1 MDTKRGIAVSPGIV
15 IGQVF
20 VLESEG
26 ARIPR
31 KFIMPEE
38 APHEIERFRKA
49 IEKSRDQVS
58 TLQKKLVDL
67 LGSDSGLG
75 EFFHAHERMLAD
87 TGWPQRVIAQI
98 TNKNF
103 TAEYATSEI
112 LRRYIGTLEKL
123 GDRYIAQR
131 TADIYDIEHRILDN
145 LLGERRED
153 LAHLSEPVVIV
164 AQSLS
169 PSQTVA
175 LDRTKILAFVTDAGG
190 RTSHTAILARALEI
204 PAVVGLGD
212 ISGRVSGGDTMVV
225 DGIRGVVIINPDEE
239 TIARYRVRERD
250 IDVFEKRVTEEVRGL
265 PCVTT
270 DGDEITL
277 LANIEFPSEIA
288 TALEH
293 GATGIGLY
301 RTEFLYHSIDKPPD
315 EAAHFNAYKDAMT
328 QLGHRPIIIRL
339 LDLGAD
345 KFGKGRREENPFLGC
360 RSIRLLLKYPALLRM
375 QLRAVLRAS
384 VHGNASIMLPLV
396 TTVSE
401 VRETRR
407 ILADVMQ
414 QLRKDGVEFNPD
426 IEVGAMIEVPSAALM
441 ADALASNSDFFSI
454 GTNDLTQYTLAV
466 DRNNEDVA
474 QLYSPADPAVVRLI
488 RNTVEAADRHKIPV
502 AVCGEMGSDL
512 LFAPLLVGLGV
523 KELSIGSKV
532 IPGLKKF
539 IRSFAYRDAKKI
551 ADKACENESAQ
562 ENIRLLESYV
572 KDILPETMANGAEN
586 HKPA

>member
-1 MDTKRGIAVSPGIV
+1 METRRGTPVSPGIV

-26 ARIPR
+26 ARITR

-38 APHEIERFRKA
+38 APREIERFKKA
-49 IEKSRDQVS
+49 VEKSREQVKS
-58 TLQKKLVDL
+58 LQKKLVGL
-67 LGSDSGLG
+67 VGSESGLS
-75 EFFHAHERMLAD
+75 EIFHAHARMLAD
-87 TGWPQRVIAQI
+87 AGWPQRVIGQI
-98 TNKNF
+98 RNKNF

-112 LRRYIGTLEKL
+112 LRRYTSTLEKL
-123 GDRYIAQR
+123 GDRYITQR
-131 TADIYDIEHRILDN
+131 TADIYDIEHRILNN

-164 AQSLS
+164 AKSLS

-175 LDRTKILAFVTDAGG
+175 LDRSRLLAFLTDAGG

-212 ISGRVSGGDTMVV
+212 FSSRVSGGDTVIV
-225 DGIRGVVIINPDEE
+225 DGIRGVVIIDPDEE
-239 TIARYRVRERD
+239 TIARYRARERD
-250 IDVFEKRVTEEVRGL
+250 IHVFEEKVTEEVRGL
-265 PCVTT
+265 PCITT
-270 DGDEITL
+270 DGREITL
-277 LANIEFPSEIA
+277 FANIEFPSEIA

-315 EAAHFNAYKDAMT
+315 EAAHFNAYKDAMM
-328 QLGHRPIIIRL
+328 QLGHRPIVIRL

-345 KFGKGRREENPFLGC
+345 KFGEGRREANPFLGC
-360 RSIRLLLKYPALLRM
+360 RSIRLLLKYPDVLRM

-401 VRETRR
+401 LRETKR
-407 ILADVMQ
+407 ILEEVKQA
-414 QLRKDGVEFNPD
+414 LRKEGVEFNHE
-426 IEVGAMIEVPSAALM
+426 IELGAMIEVPSAALM
-441 ADALASNSDFFSI
+441 ADALARNCDFFSI
-454 GTNDLTQYTLAV
+454 GTNDLIQYALAV

-474 QLYSPADPAVVRLI
+474 HIYSPADPAVLRLI
-488 RNTVEAADRHKIPV
+488 RATVEAAERHKIPV
-502 AVCGEMGSDL
+502 AVCGEMGGDVLYS
-512 LFAPLLVGLGV
+512 PLLVGLGV
-523 KELSIGSKV
+523 KELSVGSKV

-539 IRSFAYRDAKKI
+539 IRSMSYRDAKKI
-551 ADKACENESAQ
+551 AEKACDNESAQ
-562 ENIRLLESYV
+562 ENIRLLEDYV
-572 KDILPETMANGAEN
+572 KDILPESMQGEAEN
-586 HKPA
+586 HK

>member
-1 MDTKRGIAVSPGIV
+1 VETKRGIAVSPGIV

-38 APHEIERFRKA
+38 APAEVERFKKA
-49 IEKSRDQVS
+49 IEKSRHQVDS
-58 TLQKKLVDL
+58 LQSKLVGL
-67 LGSDSGLG
+67 LGSESGLS
-75 EFFHAHERMLAD
+75 EIFHAHARMLAD

-98 TNKNF
+98 NNKNF

-112 LRRYIGTLEKL
+112 LRRYIATLDKL

-153 LAHLSEPVVIV
+153 LAHLTEPVVIV
-164 AQSLS
+164 AKSLS

-175 LDRTKILAFVTDAGG
+175 LDRSKILAFVTDAGG

-212 ISGRVSGGDTMVV
+212 ISGQLSGGDTVVV
-225 DGIRGVVIINPDEE
+225 DGIRGVIIINPDEE

-250 IDVFEKRVTEEVRGL
+250 MHVFEEKVSAEVRGL

-270 DGDEITL
+270 DGREVTL

-301 RTEFLYHSIDKPPD
+301 RTEFLYHSIDTPPD
-315 EAAHFNAYKDAMT
+315 EAAHFSAYKEAMR
-328 QLGHRPIIIRL
+328 QLGHLPIIIRL

-345 KFGKGRREENPFLGC
+345 KFGEGRREANPFLGC
-360 RSIRLLLKYPALLRM
+360 RSIRLLLKYPDLLRM
-375 QLRAVLRAS
+375 QVRAVLRAS
-384 VHGNASIMLPLV
+384 VYGNARIMLPLV
-396 TTVSE
+396 TTVGELRETKRIIEE
-401 VRETRR
+401 VR
-407 ILADVMQ
+407 Q
-414 QLRKDGVEFNPD
+414 QLRAEGVEFNPD
-426 IEVGAMIEVPSAALM
+426 IELGAMIEVPSAALI
-441 ADALASNSDFFSI
+441 ADTLAANCDFFSI
-454 GTNDLTQYTLAV
+454 GTNDLIQYTLAV

-474 QLYSPADPAVVRLI
+474 ALYSPADPAVLRLI
-488 RNTVEAADRHKIPV
+488 RNTVEAGERHKIPV

-512 LFAPLLVGLGV
+512 LYLPLLVGLGV
-523 KELSIGSKV
+523 KELSVGSKV

-539 IRSFAYRDAKKI
+539 VRSMSYGDAKQI
-551 ADKACENESAQ
+551 AEKACENESAQ
-562 ENIRLLESYV
+562 ENLLLLEDYV
-572 KDILPETMANGAEN
+572 KDILPESVQGETEN
-586 HKPA
+586 NKSA